1 MDLFHHI
8 KISTLYHYYNDL
20 KYVHTDVV
28 NLDKFNNF
36 SLKYGDL
43 VDLGKVNALIFGTKN
58 HMDSKPILIAVNI
71 RKADNTLTFNSNII
85 SGEGIYIGLGSP
97 ATNLDFKG
105 FDNYTVLT
113 IISNDVIKVDMWN

>member
-1 MDLFHHI
+1 M
-8 KISTLYHYYNDL
+8 LYHYNNDL
-20 KYVHTDVV
+20 KYVHTDVI

-43 VDLGKVNALIFGTKN
+43 VDLGKVNVLIFGTKN
-58 HMDSKPILIAVNI
+58 YMDSKPILIAVNI
-71 RKADNTLTFNSNII
+71 RKANNTLTFNSNII

-97 ATNLDFKG
+97 TTNLDFKG

-113 IISNDVIKVDMWN
+113 IISNDIIKADMWN

>member
-1 MDLFHHI
+1 M
-8 KISTLYHYYNDL
+8 LYHYYNDL
-20 KYVHTDVV
+20 KYVHTNVI

-43 VDLGKVNALIFGTKN
+43 VDLGKVNVLIFGTKN
-58 HMDSKPILIAVNI
+58 YMDDKPILIAVNI
-71 RKADNTLTFNSNII
+71 RKANNTLTFNSNII

-97 ATNLDFKG
+97 TTNLDFKG

-113 IISNDVIKVDMWN
+113 IISNDIIKADMWN